1 MDRNALTGAE
11 KEKILAYQ
19 PPKKAGNGSAADQS
33 AYVGDR
39 GKTDEEREAIW
50 KAGNIY
56 DPGHSPSDIE
66 WFKARRAE
74 TLEKLE
80 ADTAAYEESLRP
92 KSEREKRD
100 QEREEA
106 MARSLEDPILQER
119 YDLLKRRTA
128 QDLISPDHMDR
139 WEESAREGAEEQK
152 AAILARARAMG
163 LNASQMEAL
172 NQSLQETDAT
182 FERQIQKLRFENRES
197 AKEEFENFTLA
208 LQTEGANQIH
218 AQQSLALQAE
228 RDRSA
233 RSRTLWGS
241 ILGFVGGVAG
251 GVAGYFA
258 TAGNPMGAV
267 AGATG
272 GAAALGALGRSV

>member
-1 MDRNALTGAE
+1 
-11 KEKILAYQ
+11 
-19 PPKKAGNGSAADQS
+19 
-33 AYVGDR
+33 
-39 GKTDEEREAIW
+39 
-50 KAGNIY
+50 
-56 DPGHSPSDIE
+56 
-66 WFKARRAE
+66 
-74 TLEKLE
+74 
-80 ADTAAYEESLRP
+80 
-92 KSEREKRD
+92 
-100 QEREEA
+100 

-128 QDLISPDHMDR
+128 QDLISPDYMDR

>member
-1 MDRNALTGAE
+1 MDRNAGLTEAA
-11 KEKILAYQ
+11 KEKIL
-19 PPKKAGNGSAADQS
+19 KAGHGLAADQS
-33 AYVGDR
+33 VRSEEGPSEDSLKLPVYSRPAKASKWAMSPVR
-39 GKTDEEREAIW
+39 KLQAKAEEEER
-50 KAGNIY
+50 
-56 DPGHSPSDIE
+56 
-66 WFKARRAE
+66 
-74 TLEKLE
+74 
-80 ADTAAYEESLRP
+80 LRP
-92 KSEREKRD
+92 ER
-100 QEREEA
+100 EREERAQAGKEA
-106 MARSLEDPILQER
+106 MAIALENPILQER
-119 YDLLKRRTA
+119 YNLLKRRTT
-128 QDLISPDHMDR
+128 QDLISPDYMDR

-152 AAILARARAMG
+152 AAILSRARAMG

-251 GVAGYFA
+251 GVAGFMA
-258 TAGNPMGAV
+258 TGGNPMGAV
-267 AGATG
+267 AGASAG
-272 GAAALGALGRSV
+272 SAALGALGRSV

>member
-1 MDRNALTGAE
+1 MDRNALTEEE
-11 KEKILAYQ
+11 K
-19 PPKKAGNGSAADQS
+19 KKALSAGAGLTTEGDQGGSTYDYDSSRAAPAGQEAWAALAQDKADPS
-33 AYVGDR
+33 GAS
-39 GKTDEEREAIW
+39 KREQ
-50 KAGNIY
+50 
-56 DPGHSPSDIE
+56 
-66 WFKARRAE
+66 
-74 TLEKLE
+74 
-80 ADTAAYEESLRP
+80 
-92 KSEREKRD
+92 EREKTYEADKRA
-100 QEREEA
+100 QKRKEA

-128 QDLISPDHMDR
+128 QDLISPDYMDR

>member
-1 MDRNALTGAE
+1 MDRNALTEEE
-11 KEKILAYQ
+11 K
-19 PPKKAGNGSAADQS
+19 KKALSTGTGQTAEGDQGGSTYDYDSSRAAPAAQK
-33 AYVGDR
+33 AWAALAQDR
-39 GKTDEEREAIW
+39 ADPSGASKREQ
-50 KAGNIY
+50 
-56 DPGHSPSDIE
+56 
-66 WFKARRAE
+66 
-74 TLEKLE
+74 
-80 ADTAAYEESLRP
+80 
-92 KSEREKRD
+92 EREKTYEADKRA
-100 QEREEA
+100 QKRKEA

-119 YDLLKRRTA
+119 YNLLKRRTT

-152 AAILARARAMG
+152 AALLSRARAMG

-218 AQQSLALQAE
+218 AEQSLALQAE

-233 RSRTLWGS
+233 RSRAMWGS
-241 ILGFVGGVAG
+241 ILGFVGGALG
-251 GVAGYFA
+251 G
-258 TAGNPMGAV
+258 TIGALV
-267 AGATG
+267 PG
-272 GAAALGALGRSV
+272 GGLAAAALGFGIGSGAGKPFGSVQ